1 MKVNGSKANGSAR
14 PERAGPDRLG
24 LLGSI
29 EAEEEV
35 VMDEEEGKRSGRREM
50 NGSDN
55 VKKGSG
61 NGIEFGFGF
70 GKPEP

>member
-1 MKVNGSKANGSAR
+1 MKVNGSKANGSPR
-14 PERAGPDRLG
+14 PERVGPDRLG

-29 EAEEEV
+29 EAEDEV
-35 VMDEEEGKRSGRREM
+35 VVDEEDGKRSGRREA

-55 VKKGSG
+55 VKKGSW

-70 GKPEP
+70 RKPEP